1 MIFDNDLSGLRCRK
15 DGTLLSLSITEH
27 CLAKNK
33 KQKKKKN
40 NNNNDNNNNNNLVFF
55 LNW

>member
-27 CLAKNK
+27 CLAK
-33 KQKKKKN
+33 KKKN
-40 NNNNDNNNNNNLVFF
+40 NNNNNNNHNNNNSAFS

>member
-33 KQKKKKN
+33 KQKKKNN
-40 NNNNDNNNNNNLVFF
+40 NNNNDNNNNNNSAFS

>member
-27 CLAKNK
+27 CLAKK
-33 KQKKKKN
+33 KKKKKN
-40 NNNNDNNNNNNLVFF
+40 NKNNDKKNKNNSAFY

>member
-27 CLAKNK
+27 CLAK
-33 KQKKKKN
+33 KKKKN
-40 NNNNDNNNNNNLVFF
+40 NNNNNNNHNNNNSAFS

>member
-27 CLAKNK
+27 CLAKK
-33 KQKKKKN
+33 KKKKN
-40 NNNNDNNNNNNLVFF
+40 NNNNNNHNNNNSAFS